1 MRGLGREAVVWT
13 APYLYVRVHVVDEW
27 LMGQVRSEAT
37 IGRRGTGE
45 ITFHGGKK
53 YVSAPMAPPRTVVGA
68 FGSFSSR
75 ELQYPGSSGPAQA
88 FPNTQTAEAKR
99 QREIEERRVSVL
111 PCALGILHRE
121 IQESVHDL
129 LMRRRSFF

>member
-1 MRGLGREAVVWT
+1 
-13 APYLYVRVHVVDEW
+13 
-27 LMGQVRSEAT
+27 MGQVRSEAT

-68 FGSFSSR
+68 FGSSSSR

-111 PCALGILHRE
+111 PCALGILHRRGLRLKKVVGVRVLFGVGVGGWVGGE
-121 IQESVHDL
+121 ERVWVAGP
-129 LMRRRSFF
+129 R